1 MLKHRIF
8 ADRNFIR
15 LKMIISMW
23 PDVNSL
29 IQLIPIFL
37 IYPKKLLKVLS
48 ISVLLTRLRAKL
60 SPIMLRSMIERF
72 INLLKDFF
80 FFKIEIIDL

>member
-72 INLLKDFF
+72 IRISFSLK
-80 FFKIEIIDL
+80 

>member
-48 ISVLLTRLRAKL
+48 ISVLLTRLRVKL
-60 SPIMLRSMIERF
+60 SPITLRSMIERF
-72 INLLKDFF
+72 IRISFSLK
-80 FFKIEIIDL
+80 

>member
-1 MLKHRIF
+1 
-8 ADRNFIR
+8 
-15 LKMIISMW
+15 MW

-72 INLLKDFF
+72 IRISFSLK
-80 FFKIEIIDL
+80 